1 MQAPCPSAPAPTGA
15 IDSRGAFEAS
25 LHEALAAALA
35 QRARRMVWV
44 DPDFAGW
51 PLDDAVWLQRLIE
64 AFPKFVWLNP
74 EPTGIWEYRQSIQLI
89 QQILGPE
96 RMYPLTLQGLEGAMK
111 ALSK

>member
-1 MQAPCPSAPAPTGA
+1 MSPYEILQPYGSVEWSNEEPG
-15 IDSRGAFEAS
+15 
-25 LHEALAAALA
+25 
-35 QRARRMVWV
+35 
-44 DPDFAGW
+44 
-51 PLDDAVWLQRLIE
+51 AVWLQRLIE